1 MWIWIFEL
9 KGNDFWQ
16 FWIMTNWFF
25 ARKSKFTILLFF
37 LNLNWIF
44 GHKFRC
50 EFKSVYVTRIL
61 RLILLVA
68 RLGHWTMCVY
78 IIVYLLHIVA
88 ATAANHI
95 AYASLATMLMVNYGY
110 RVILTRPLSK
120 WAHVAVWQCDDRM
133 LIGIQI
139 THFLTM
145 LKLEWTTSTS
155 RCMFVEVRKLC
166 NFQNFGKGPDGFLIR
181 PQFWSLESR
190 TKKDREC
197 DALHVQV

>member
-78 IIVYLLHIVA
+78 IIVLLHIVA

-95 AYASLATMLMVNYGY
+95 AYASLAMLMVNYGC
-110 RVILTRPLSK
+110 RVILTRPVSR
-120 WAHVAVWQCDDRM
+120 CR
-133 LIGIQI
+133 
-139 THFLTM
+139 LTM
-145 LKLEWTTSTS
+145 W
-155 RCMFVEVRKLC
+155 RYDRA
-166 NFQNFGKGPDGFLIR
+166 N
-181 PQFWSLESR
+181 WES
-190 TKKDREC
+190 KSHILD
-197 DALHVQV
+197 DAN